1 MRATILCSLLAG
13 VAACGGES
21 SQTPTSAIPPPTPTP
36 SPAVVIASFELA
48 PAAGTVRAAALQWRL
63 EVRLN
68 ERVPGLFVRV
78 DLETGIYGQ
87 GEACYASEFSQ
98 ATALDPQA
106 RLGVS
111 VTGFARSPRP
121 GSRCDGS
128 QFKPVYAYVRV
139 FAAADPSARQP
150 VASGDFAVSVT
161 VVD

>member
-1 MRATILCSLLAG
+1 M
-13 VAACGGES
+13 
-21 SQTPTSAIPPPTPTP
+21 PTPTP
-36 SPAVVIASFELA
+36 TPNAPVAIASFALA
-48 PAAGTVRAAALQWRL
+48 PAVGTVRAAELRWSL
-63 EVRLN
+63 ELRLN

-98 ATALDPQA
+98 ATPLDPQQ

-128 QFKPVYAYVRV
+128 QFKPVYAFVRV
-139 FAAADPSARQP
+139 FAAADPYARQP
-150 VASGDFAVSVT
+150 VASGDFGVSVT